1 MPHFEPN
8 TKEARDDIKDA
19 MRSAVEFGEAA
30 GELSDLFRWQLSR
43 SDEVLARDVLRRT
56 QRIGLEARDVLDQM
70 EDADE

>member
-1 MPHFEPN
+1 MPRSEPN

-43 SDEVLARDVLRRT
+43 SDEVMARELLRQV
-56 QRIGLEARDVLDQM
+56 QRVGREARDVLDMM
-70 EDADE
+70 EENDG

>member
-1 MPHFEPN
+1 MPHSEPN

-43 SDEVLARDVLRRT
+43 SDEVMARELLRQV
-56 QRIGLEARDVLDQM
+56 QRVGREAKDVLDMM
-70 EDADE
+70 EENDE